1 MPHKKTSAKKPKS
14 SKVRPA
20 QNTTR
25 KLQQPNYRSF
35 RLSKRIKHPSPK
47 LTSGYGIFKACLK
60 HLWAHKKLFAGITL
74 VYLLLSLIFVRGFTF
89 TGDLTAAKEALAE
102 VLEGTSGQLA
112 ASFTILGL
120 LAGTNSPAN
129 ELASTYQAAVIAIV
143 SLSLIWALRQ
153 THAKERVTTKDA
165 FYKAMYPLVPF
176 ILVILVISLQLAP
189 ILIGAFL
196 YGAAVGGG
204 VAITATEQLLFLIL
218 VFLMAIWS
226 LYMISS
232 SIFAL
237 YVVTLPEM
245 TPIRALRSAKGLVQ
259 FRRWTVMRKILF
271 LPFIICV
278 VGIIIMLPVILLLT
292 PAAEVIFLLLTA
304 LVLPVIHS
312 YVYSLYRE
320 LL

>member
-1 MPHKKTSAKKPKS
+1 
-14 SKVRPA
+14 
-20 QNTTR
+20 
-25 KLQQPNYRSF
+25 
-35 RLSKRIKHPSPK
+35 
-47 LTSGYGIFKACLK
+47 
-60 HLWAHKKLFAGITL
+60 
-74 VYLLLSLIFVRGFTF
+74 
-89 TGDLTAAKEALAE
+89 
-102 VLEGTSGQLA
+102 
-112 ASFTILGL
+112 
-120 LAGTNSPAN
+120 
-129 ELASTYQAAVIAIV
+129 
-143 SLSLIWALRQ
+143 
-153 THAKERVTTKDA
+153 
-165 FYKAMYPLVPF
+165 
-176 ILVILVISLQLAP
+176 
-189 ILIGAFL
+189 
-196 YGAAVGGG
+196 
-204 VAITATEQLLFLIL
+204 
-218 VFLMAIWS
+218 
-226 LYMISS
+226 MISS